1 MDWNCT
7 LTEERLSEYIEGA
20 LLPGERA
27 AFSSHAASCV
37 RCNELVARVSGLVGR
52 MQRLALVEEPPHLAS
67 KILDATLGPRVSKH
81 GWESWVDRISALWQP
96 RFAIGM
102 ATAAASVII
111 VFHTAGLTPTK
122 LKKVDLNPTDVM
134 RAANRQ
140 AHLTYARGVKFVND
154 LRVVYEIQTRLQP
167 EPVPTT
173 TPSQSPAPQNQ
184 SPPSS
189 SAPDQKTQT
198 EPHPGRSQVRNGSML
213 AVALTNMYTR
223 SLT

>member
-7 LTEERLSEYIEGA
+7 LTEERLSEYIEGS
-20 LLPGERA
+20 LSPDERA
-27 AFSSHAASCV
+27 AFSGHASSCS
-37 RCNELVARVSGLVGR
+37 RCTQLVAQVGR
-52 MQRLALVEEPPHLAS
+52 LVSQMQQLAQVDEPPHLAS

-122 LKKVDLNPTDVM
+122 LKKADLNPANMM
-134 RAANRQ
+134 RTANRQ

-167 EPVPTT
+167 EPAPNTI
-173 TPSQSPAPQNQ
+173 PSQNPAPQNQ
-184 SPPSS
+184 SQPPSS
-189 SAPDQKTQT
+189 GPDQKSQT
-198 EPHPGRSQVRNGSML
+198 EPRPGRSQVRGGSM
-213 AVALTNMYTR
+213 VAFVVTNMFTR

>member
-7 LTEERLSEYIEGA
+7 LTEERLSEYIEGS
-20 LLPGERA
+20 LSPDERA
-27 AFSSHAASCV
+27 AFSGHAASCV
-37 RCNELVARVSGLVGR
+37 RCSQLVAQVSGLVSR
-52 MQRLALVEEPPHLAS
+52 MQRLALVEEPPLLAS
-67 KILDATLGPRVSKH
+67 KILDATLGPGASKR
-81 GWESWVDRISALWQP
+81 GWEWWVDRISTLWQP

-111 VFHTAGLTPTK
+111 VFHTAGLTPTR
-122 LKKVDLNPTDVM
+122 LKKTDLNPSNIM

-167 EPVPTT
+167 EPMPST
-173 TPSQSPAPQNQ
+173 TPSQNPVPQNQ
-184 SPPSS
+184 SQPSS
-189 SAPDQKTQT
+189 SSPDQKSQS
-198 EPHPGRSQVRNGSML
+198 EPRPGRSQVRSGSML
-213 AVALTNMYTR
+213 AFVVTNMFTR

>member
-7 LTEERLSEYIEGA
+7 LTEEKLSEFIEGS
-20 LLPGERA
+20 LSPGERA
-27 AFSSHAASCV
+27 AFSTHTASCA
-37 RCNELVARVSGLVGR
+37 RCLELVTRVSGLVSR
-52 MQRLALVEEPPHLAS
+52 MQRLALVEEPPHLAT
-67 KILDATLGPRVSKH
+67 KILDATLGPRVSKK

-102 ATAAASVII
+102 ATAAASAII

-122 LKKVDLNPTDVM
+122 LKKADLNPANVM

-167 EPVPTT
+167 EPLPST
-173 TPSQSPAPQNQ
+173 TPSPNPAPKNQ
-184 SPPSS
+184 SRPSS
-189 SAPDQKTQT
+189 SSPDQKSQT
-198 EPHPGRSQVRNGSML
+198 EPRPGRSQVRSGSMV
-213 AVALTNMYTR
+213 AVVVTNMFTR